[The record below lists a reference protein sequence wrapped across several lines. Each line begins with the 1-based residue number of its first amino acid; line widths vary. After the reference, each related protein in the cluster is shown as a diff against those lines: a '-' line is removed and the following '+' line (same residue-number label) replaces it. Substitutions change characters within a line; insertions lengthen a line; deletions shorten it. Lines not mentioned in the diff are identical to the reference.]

1 MVKPLDLMALDL
13 SGTHL
18 IEASAGTGKTYTIAS
33 LFLRLL
39 LEQRMPVEAILV
51 VTYTVPATD
60 ELKTRIRDKL
70 RQAREAF
77 VHGASDDP
85 NTTLLLEKA
94 GNRVQALG
102 ILDDALARFDETAIS
117 TIHGFCQ
124 RMLKELA
131 FETASP
137 FETELVTDQADMV
150 ASIADDFYRMRITAA
165 DVPEFVTF
173 ARSRKVSPEWFV
185 GLAGQRN
192 LAAEIIPKGA
202 GSGRGEGL
210 EPHLTA
216 FRQAFAALAS
226 AWPEGRGEVERLIC
240 DPGTINQTTHRIT
253 RIPGYLEDMDSYL
266 TMCSVILP
274 VAGCLDRFTPGS
286 MKKATKKGAAVPEH
300 PVFGLCGALQ
310 EAGEAL
316 VAAMED
322 EITGLK
328 VEFLAFLDSAL
339 ARRKEKQGL
348 VYFDDL
354 LVRMHRALR
363 SRGGDALASAV
374 AGRFKA
380 ALIDEFQ
387 DTDPL
392 QYEIFTRCF
401 AGSCLFFIGDPKQA
415 VYSFRG
421 ADVFTYARAASVVE
435 EAHRHTLVHNWRSEP
450 GLIEAVNAVF
460 SRAEYPFVFDWI
472 RFDAAEPAPKTDRKT
487 LTGVDEGHLQVWFM
501 DALQA
506 PELTVERAGR
516 AVCRAVASE
525 ISRLLNLSGGNEVK
539 LGGER
544 LKPSDMAVLVR
555 TNIQARMVRD
565 SLHAAYIPSVLFSD
579 ENVFDSIEAFE
590 MEVLLAALA
599 EPLREGLV
607 RTALM
612 TRIFAMDAS
621 AIDAL
626 SQNEAAWENRIGRFR
641 GYHEIWARS
650 GFTPM
655 IRRLLDGE
663 GVRERLLGMG
673 AGERALTN
681 VLHIAELLGKAE
693 TAEKLGMQGVKKWLA
708 ERRDPKVPGSDEYQL
723 RLESDDDAVK
733 VMTIHKSKGLEF
745 AVVFC
750 PFAWGAAKPDKGE
763 GVLFHNDTK
772 AAVLDMGSTEQEDH
786 RAKAMEEILAE
797 NVRLLYV
804 ALTRAKNRCYVAW
817 GKVRGGENS
826 AMAHLMKGMDAG
838 DLRRSLEEFLAAG
851 SGHARVLDLPQ
862 DQPEALIRAAVS
874 SEEPA
879 ARVFP
884 GAIDRTWGIASYTSF
899 IHGLHRGF
907 DAADRDVLVPGDRD
921 ALMPDTHD
929 ALLRSGMPA
938 GTQERPEPSR
948 DIFFFPKGAR
958 AGTLLHEVFERI
970 DFTADNAAV
979 RAVVEETLGGHGFDL
994 TWTDVV
1000 TGMVRRV
1007 LDVDLGGVPGTDRGM
1022 NPRGTQRQG
1031 RGADPVGGIGAL
1043 CLSGIAYSER
1053 LSELEFMFPLK
1064 PLTPGILEQA
1074 LAGCKPSL
1082 RVPSPLA
1089 GEGQGEGAGALL
1101 SYRSSRL
1108 TFDQVKGFLRGFMD
1122 LVFRHEGKYYLVD
1135 WKSNHMGDRV
1145 EDYVQDVLLQSMI
1158 RDNYILQ
1165 YHLYTVALNQYLKL
1179 RLERYSYDEHFGG
1192 VFYVYL
1198 RGVDPSMGPEYGIFR
1213 ARPDEE
1219 TVERLCDVLLD
1230 AGL

>member
-1 MVKPLDLMALDL
+1 
-13 SGTHL
+13 
-18 IEASAGTGKTYTIAS
+18 
-33 LFLRLL
+33 
-39 LEQRMPVEAILV
+39 
-51 VTYTVPATD
+51 
-60 ELKTRIRDKL
+60 
-70 RQAREAF
+70 
-77 VHGASDDP
+77 
-85 NTTLLLEKA
+85 
-94 GNRVQALG
+94 
-102 ILDDALARFDETAIS
+102 
-117 TIHGFCQ
+117 
-124 RMLKELA
+124 
-131 FETASP
+131 
-137 FETELVTDQADMV
+137 
-150 ASIADDFYRMRITAA
+150 
-165 DVPEFVTF
+165 
-173 ARSRKVSPEWFV
+173 
-185 GLAGQRN
+185 
-192 LAAEIIPKGA
+192 
-202 GSGRGEGL
+202 
-210 EPHLTA
+210 
-216 FRQAFAALAS
+216 
-226 AWPEGRGEVERLIC
+226 
-240 DPGTINQTTHRIT
+240 
-253 RIPGYLEDMDSYL
+253 
-266 TMCSVILP
+266 
-274 VAGCLDRFTPGS
+274 
-286 MKKATKKGAAVPEH
+286 
-300 PVFGLCGALQ
+300 
-310 EAGEAL
+310 
-316 VAAMED
+316 
-322 EITGLK
+322 
-328 VEFLAFLDSAL
+328 
-339 ARRKEKQGL
+339 
-348 VYFDDL
+348 
-354 LVRMHRALR
+354 
-363 SRGGDALASAV
+363 
-374 AGRFKA
+374 
-380 ALIDEFQ
+380 
-387 DTDPL
+387 
-392 QYEIFTRCF
+392 
-401 AGSCLFFIGDPKQA
+401 
-415 VYSFRG
+415 
-421 ADVFTYARAASVVE
+421 
-435 EAHRHTLVHNWRSEP
+435 
-450 GLIEAVNAVF
+450 
-460 SRAEYPFVFDWI
+460 
-472 RFDAAEPAPKTDRKT
+472 
-487 LTGVDEGHLQVWFM
+487 
-501 DALQA
+501 
-506 PELTVERAGR
+506 
-516 AVCRAVASE
+516 
-525 ISRLLNLSGGNEVK
+525 
-539 LGGER
+539 
-544 LKPSDMAVLVR
+544 
-555 TNIQARMVRD
+555 
-565 SLHAAYIPSVLFSD
+565 
-579 ENVFDSIEAFE
+579 
-590 MEVLLAALA
+590 VLLAALA

-626 SQNEAAWENRIGRFR
+626 SQNEAAWENRIERFR
-641 GYHEIWARS
+641 GYHEIWARF

-693 TAEKLGMQGVKKWLA
+693 AAEKLGMQGVKKWLA

>member
-70 RQAREAF
+70 RQARNAF
-77 VHGASDDP
+77 VQGASDDP
-85 NTTLLLEKA
+85 NTTRLLEKV

-131 FETASP
+131 FETSSP

-165 DVPEFVTF
+165 TVPEFVAF
-173 ARSRKVSPEWFV
+173 ARSRRVSPEWFM
-185 GLAGQRN
+185 GLARQRN

-202 GSGRGEGL
+202 APGRGEAFAPYL
-210 EPHLTA
+210 AA

-240 DPGTINQTTHRIT
+240 DPDTINQTTHKIT
-253 RIPGYLEDMDSYL
+253 RIPGYLEDIDSYL
-266 TMCSVILP
+266 AMGLVMLP
-274 VAGCLDRFTPGS
+274 AAASLAKFTPGAIR
-286 MKKATKKGAAVPEH
+286 KATKKGAAMPEH
-300 PVFGLCGALQ
+300 PVFGLCGTLQ

-316 VAAMED
+316 SAAMED

-328 VEFLAFLDSAL
+328 VEFLAFLDTAL

-348 VYFDDL
+348 VHFDDL
-354 LVRMHRALR
+354 LVRMHQALR
-363 SRGGDALASAV
+363 SRGGDALAGTV

-415 VYSFRG
+415 IYSFRG
-421 ADVFTYARAASVVE
+421 ADVFTYARAAAGVE
-435 EAHRHTLVHNWRSEP
+435 EAHRHTLVHNWRSVP

-460 SRAEYPFVFDWI
+460 SKAEYPFVFDWI
-472 RFDAAEPAPKTDRKT
+472 RFEAAEPAPKADRKT

-506 PELTVERAGR
+506 PELTVEQACR

-525 ISRLLNLSGGNEVK
+525 ISRLLNGAGGNEVK
-539 LGGER
+539 LGGDR

-555 TNIQARMVRD
+555 TNTQARMVRD
-565 SLHAAYIPSVLFSD
+565 SLHAAHIPSVLYSD
-579 ENVFDSIEAFE
+579 ENVFGSIEAFE

-621 AIDAL
+621 TIDAL
-626 SQNEAAWENRIGRFR
+626 SQNEAAWENRIERFR
-641 GYHEIWARS
+641 GYHEIWERF

-655 IRRLLDGE
+655 IRRLMDGE

-693 TAEKLGMQGVKKWLA
+693 AAEKLGMHGLRKWLA
-708 ERRDPKVPGSDEYQL
+708 ERRDPMVPGSDEYQL

-733 VMTIHKSKGLEF
+733 VMTVHKSKGLEF

-750 PFAWGAAKPDKGE
+750 PFAWGAAKPDRGE
-763 GVLFHNDTK
+763 GVLFHDETK

-804 ALTRAKNRCYVAW
+804 ALTRAKNRCYIAW
-817 GKVRGGENS
+817 GKVRGNENS

-862 DQPEALIRAAVS
+862 DQPEALIKAAIS

-884 GAIDRTWGIASYTSF
+884 GAIDHTWGIASYTSF

-921 ALMPDTHD
+921 ALVPDTHD
-929 ALLRSGMPA
+929 ALLRT
-938 GTQERPEPSR
+938 GTQERLEPSR
-948 DIFFFPKGAR
+948 DIFSFPRGTR
-958 AGTLLHEVFERI
+958 AGTLLHEIFERI

-979 RAVVEETLGGHGFDL
+979 RAVVEETLASHGFDA

-1000 TGMVRRV
+1000 TGMVSRV
-1007 LDVDLGGVPGTDRGM
+1007 LDVDLGGVLVSDPGLNDNGA
-1022 NPRGTQRQG
+1022 QRQG
-1031 RGADPVGGIGAL
+1031 RGANLIEGIGAL
-1043 CLSGIAYSER
+1043 RLSGITKSER

-1064 PLTPGILEQA
+1064 PLTPGILDQA
-1074 LAGCKPSL
+1074 LAGCMRSTTI
-1082 RVPSPLA
+1082 PSPLA
-1089 GEGQGEGAGALL
+1089 GAGQGEGAGSLP
-1101 SYRSSRL
+1101 SYKSPRL
-1108 TFDQVKGFLRGFMD
+1108 TFDPVKGFLRGFMD
-1122 LVFRHEGKYYLVD
+1122 LVFLHQGKYYLID
-1135 WKSNHMGDRV
+1135 WKSNHLGGSV
-1145 EDYVQDVLLQSMI
+1145 EDYSQDALLQSMI

-1165 YHLYTVALNQYLKL
+1165 YHLYTVALHRYLIH
-1179 RLERYSYDEHFGG
+1179 RLHGYSYDEHFGG
-1192 VFYVYL
+1192 VFYVFL
-1198 RGVDPSMGPEYGIFR
+1198 RGVDPEMGPEYGIFR
-1213 ARPDEE
+1213 ACPDEE

-1230 AGL
+1230 TGI

>member
-70 RQAREAF
+70 RQARDAF

-85 NTTLLLEKA
+85 NTTRLLEKV

-150 ASIADDFYRMRITAA
+150 ASIADDFYRMRITAVT
-165 DVPEFVTF
+165 VPEFVAF
-173 ARSRKVSPEWFV
+173 ARSRRVSPEWFM
-185 GLAGQRN
+185 GLARQRN

-202 GSGRGEGL
+202 PPGRGEAL
-210 EPHLTA
+210 EPYLSA

-226 AWPEGRGEVERLIC
+226 AWPEGRGKVERLIC
-240 DPGTINQTTHRIT
+240 DPDTINQTTHKIT
-253 RIPGYLEDMDSYL
+253 RIPGYLEDIDSYL
-266 TMCSVILP
+266 TMGSVILP
-274 VAGCLDRFTPGS
+274 AAGSLAKFTPGAIR
-286 MKKATKKGAAVPEH
+286 KATKKGAAVPEH

-328 VEFLAFLDSAL
+328 VEFLAFLDTAL

-348 VYFDDL
+348 VHFDDL
-354 LVRMHRALR
+354 LVRMHQALR
-363 SRGGDALASAV
+363 SRGGDALAGTV

-415 VYSFRG
+415 IYSFRG
-421 ADVFTYARAASVVE
+421 ADVFTYARAASGVE
-435 EAHRHTLVHNWRSEP
+435 EAHRHTLVHNWRSVP

-460 SRAEYPFVFDWI
+460 SRVEYPFVFDWI
-472 RFDAAEPAPKTDRKT
+472 RFEAAEPAPKTDRKT

-501 DALQA
+501 DAGQA
-506 PELTVERAGR
+506 PELTVEQAGR
-516 AVCRAVASE
+516 AVCRAVAFE
-525 ISRLLNLSGGNEVK
+525 ISRLLNGAGGNEVK

-565 SLHAAYIPSVLFSD
+565 SLHAALIPSVLFSD
-579 ENVFDSIEAFE
+579 ENVFGSIEAFE

-626 SQNEAAWENRIGRFR
+626 SQNEAAWENRIERFR
-641 GYHEIWARS
+641 GYHELWARF

-693 TAEKLGMQGVKKWLA
+693 AAEKLGMLGLRKWLA

-733 VMTIHKSKGLEF
+733 VMTVHKSKGLEF

-750 PFAWGAAKPDKGE
+750 PFAWGAAKPDRGE
-763 GVLFHNDTK
+763 GVLFHDDTK
-772 AAVLDMGSTEQEDH
+772 AAVLDMGSTKQEDH
-786 RAKAMEEILAE
+786 RVKAMEEILAE

-851 SGHARVLDLPQ
+851 SGHARILDLPQ
-862 DQPEALIRAAVS
+862 DQPEGLIGAAVS
-874 SEEPA
+874 PEEPA

-884 GAIDRTWGIASYTSF
+884 GAIDPTWGIASYTSF
-899 IHGLHRGF
+899 IHGLHKGF

-921 ALMPDTHD
+921 ALVPDTR
-929 ALLRSGMPA
+929 ALVRAGTPA
-938 GTQERPEPSR
+938 GTQLRLEPSM
-948 DIFFFPKGAR
+948 DIFSFPRGAR

-979 RAVVEETLGGHGFDL
+979 RAVVEETLGAHGFDMA
-994 TWTDVV
+994 WTDTV
-1000 TGMVRRV
+1000 TGMVRKV
-1007 LDVDLGGVPGTDRGM
+1007 LDVDLGRVLVSDPGLNDG
-1022 NPRGTQRQG
+1022 GAQRQG
-1031 RGADPVGGIGAL
+1031 RGTNPVEGIGAFR
-1043 CLSGIAYSER
+1043 LSGIANSER

-1064 PLTPGILEQA
+1064 PLTPGILDQA
-1074 LAGCKPSL
+1074 ITDCMSSMK
-1082 RVPSPLA
+1082 VPSPLT
-1089 GEGQGEGAGALL
+1089 GKGQREGD
-1101 SYRSSRL
+1101 RL
-1108 TFDQVKGFLRGFMD
+1108 PAITPRFTFDPVKGFLRGFMD
-1122 LVFRHEGKYYLVD
+1122 LIFLHQEKYYLID
-1135 WKSNHMGDRV
+1135 WKSNHLGGSV
-1145 EDYVQDVLLQSMI
+1145 EDYSQDALLQSMI

-1165 YHLYTVALNQYLKL
+1165 YHLYTVALHRYLMH
-1179 RLERYSYDEHFGG
+1179 RLEGYSYDEHFGG

-1198 RGVDPSMGPEYGIFR
+1198 RGVDPEMDPEYGIFR

-1230 AGL
+1230 TGL